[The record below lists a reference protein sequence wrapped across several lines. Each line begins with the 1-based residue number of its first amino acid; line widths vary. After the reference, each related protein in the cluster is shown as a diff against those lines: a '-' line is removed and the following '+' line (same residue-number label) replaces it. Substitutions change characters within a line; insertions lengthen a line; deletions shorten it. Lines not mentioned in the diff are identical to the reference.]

1 MNSTIHC
8 IVEPEDEELINDEA
22 MGLDVGTKRQ
32 DDDEELVEAVEE
44 PKEKTPSV
52 IDPYHTWFNKRQ
64 FSDDQKAEADKI
76 LWVFVAFLRVG
87 ANTR

>member
-1 MNSTIHC
+1 
-8 IVEPEDEELINDEA
+8 

-76 LWVFVAFLRVG
+76 MWVFVAFLRVG

>member
-1 MNSTIHC
+1 
-8 IVEPEDEELINDEA
+8 

-52 IDPYHTWFNKRQ
+52 FDPYHTWFNKRQ

-87 ANTR
+87 ANTI